1 MTEDVASEEAVIA
14 AILIDGNRLA
24 DCAFLRPE
32 DFHYPGNRAIYEEM
46 QAMPGGVDLY
56 RLSKRPNLDAAYMQH
71 LLESTKGVKSRNVEY
86 YARAVKDASTLRK
99 LKRLCMETDTAIMR
113 GQDAW
118 VVMEEFERASTAI
131 SMDTISEEE
140 PTAIGPAAQ
149 DAVDHF
155 RRLASGE
162 MVNGHQTHLS
172 ALNDLLGGLRPADLD
187 VVAARTS
194 CGKSAFL
201 ANLADHLGKTGV
213 PVLFLSLEMSV
224 EAMAQR
230 LVQIRG
236 AVETKKLKWKTSAA
250 TELHNAQEAAT
261 SMQDDPVTLAFCK
274 HRTISAIKSRA
285 RRWAAKNKNG
295 VILVDYLQRIT
306 PGAHSQKL
314 NRYQQVG
321 EASAG
326 LKDIGIELQCPVVVA
341 AQLGRGAEKEKG
353 HGMMAHLRESGDI
366 EQDAD
371 AVIILAPLDAKEAKA
386 ANLAA
391 DVICV
396 CLAKNRNGQT
406 GNIFARFDKMTQR
419 IMDTE
424 GPQRKP
430 TSPARAVVS
439 NTAFDPIEYDEE
451 TWADTPPEELLF

>member
-1 MTEDVASEEAVIA
+1 MTEDIASEEAVLA

-32 DFHYPGNRAIYEEM
+32 DFFYQGNRAIYEEM
-46 QAMPGGVDLY
+46 LSMTGGVDLF
-56 RLSKRPNLDAAYMQH
+56 RLARCPHLDAAYMQH
-71 LLESTKGVKSRNVEY
+71 LLDSTKGVKSRNVEY

-118 VVMEEFERASTAI
+118 VILDKFERDSCAI
-131 SMDTISEEE
+131 SMDTIQEEE
-140 PTAIGPAAQ
+140 PSPIGPAAQ
-149 DAVDHF
+149 DAVEHF
-155 RRLASGE
+155 KRLAAGE
-162 MVNGHQTHLS
+162 NVDGHKTHLTD
-172 ALNDLLGGLRPADLD
+172 LNDKLGGLRAGELV

-201 ANLADHLGKTGV
+201 ANLADHLGKTGI
-213 PVLFLSLEMSV
+213 PTFLLSLEMDV
-224 EAMAQR
+224 DAMARR

-236 AVETKKLKWKTSAA
+236 AVETNKLMWKTSAS

-261 SMQDDPVTLAFCK
+261 AMRDDPVTLAFCR

-285 RRWAAKNKNG
+285 RRWATKNKDG

-306 PGAHSQKL
+306 PGTSTQKL

-353 HGMMAHLRESGDI
+353 NGMMAHLRESGDI

-371 AVIILAPLDAKEAKA
+371 AVIILAPLDAKDAKA
-386 ANLAA
+386 ANVGD

-406 GNIFARFDKMTQR
+406 GNTFARFDKPTQR
-419 IMDTE
+419 IIDVGNTT
-424 GPQRKP
+424 QKK
-430 TSPARAVVS
+430 SPSRAVVS
-439 NTAFDPIEYDEE
+439 NVAFDPIEYDEE
-451 TWADTPPEELLF
+451 TNWADTPTEELLF